1 MVDASALIQGA
12 FFALPVLVVGLLLA
26 GLVWSARVPR
36 GTLLVPGLDDSSST
50 SRPPRPLRAGI
61 VAIVWL
67 ALSAAAALAGK
78 LSFTT
83 VPPTMMVAV
92 VIGIGLAL
100 SLGLSHTGERLAAT
114 VPLAALVGSQAFR
127 FPLELAMH
135 RAMSEG
141 LMPVQMS
148 YSGLNFDILTGLS
161 ALLLGVVLAV
171 RPVDYRIVR
180 AWNAIGFLLLFNIV
194 TIAVL
199 STPLFRVFHNEPANT
214 WIASFPYVWLPTVL
228 VPAALLGHVLVWRR
242 LRLEMTGMT
251 EPDHRPRPA

>member
-1 MVDASALIQGA
+1 MVDASPMLEGA

-26 GLVWSARVPR
+26 GLARSAGVAWGEP
-36 GTLLVPGLDDSSST
+36 LVRGLDDGSSASL
-50 SRPPRPLRAGI
+50 PPRPLRAGI

-67 ALSAAAALAGK
+67 ALTAAAALAGK

-83 VPPTMMVAV
+83 VPPTMMIAV
-92 VIGIGLAL
+92 GIGAGLAL
-100 SLGLSHTGERLAAT
+100 WLGLSRTGERLART

-135 RAMSEG
+135 RAMREG

-148 YSGLNFDILTGLS
+148 YSGLNFDILTGAS
-161 ALLLGVVLAV
+161 ALLLGPFLAV
-171 RPVDYRIVR
+171 RHVDYRTVH
-180 AWNAIGFLLLFNIV
+180 AWNAIGFLLLVNIV

-199 STPLFRVFHNEPANT
+199 STPLFRVFENEPANT

-228 VPAALLGHVLVWRR
+228 VPAALLGHVLIWRR
-242 LRLEMTGMT
+242 LRLDRAAIRD
-251 EPDHRPRPA
+251 PNHRPRPA

>member
-1 MVDASALIQGA
+1 MVDASALLEGA

-26 GLVWSARVPR
+26 GLAWSARVR
-36 GTLLVPGLDDSSST
+36 WGTPLVRGLDNGSST
-50 SRPPRPLRAGI
+50 APPPRPLRAAI
-61 VAIVWL
+61 MAIVWL
-67 ALSAAAALAGK
+67 ALTAATARAGR

-100 SLGLSHTGERLAAT
+100 WLGLSRTGGRLAAT
-114 VPLAALVGSQAFR
+114 VPPAALVASQAFR

-148 YSGLNFDILTGLS
+148 YSGLNFDILTGVS
-161 ALLLGVVLAV
+161 ALLLGLVLAL
-171 RPVDYRIVR
+171 RHVDYRIVH
-180 AWNAIGFLLLFNIV
+180 AWNAIGFLLLVNIV

-199 STPLFRVFHNEPANT
+199 STPLFHVFDNEPSNT

-242 LRLEMTGMT
+242 LRLDIAGIP
-251 EPDHRPRPA
+251 EPNHRPRPA